1 MRKMLTSITPNTD
14 NFHAVIVKSKSNY
27 KRVTSVHS
35 FILFGGNI
43 DIRHINETN
52 KTIQTMRKIL
62 LKVHIQRLQ
71 EQPIDGYT
79 DALILQQYTKWA
91 EQEDLIK
98 K

>member
-1 MRKMLTSITPNTD
+1 
-14 NFHAVIVKSKSNY
+14 
-27 KRVTSVHS
+27 
-35 FILFGGNI
+35 
-43 DIRHINETN
+43 
-52 KTIQTMRKIL
+52 MRKIL